1 MNVKVNTLHMPIDDY
16 IGEDLYEVAVEICD
30 KKDPFGVYKWRW
42 KTFAVYE
49 SELVAN
55 FVAESI
61 RNEKIII

>member
-1 MNVKVNTLHMPIDDY
+1 MNVKVNTLHMPINDY

-49 SELVAN
+49 SKDVAE
-55 FVAESI
+55 FVADSI
-61 RNEKIII
+61 RNGEIEI